1 MMFPEPG
8 DYYALSFLQQLDT
21 FLILKLFLIICI
33 CTHVLMPTEAT
44 GIEPPRTEVTGDCK
58 LPGVELGNL
67 TLLEEQYVLLSTNL
81 SL

>member
-1 MMFPEPG
+1 
-8 DYYALSFLQQLDT
+8 
-21 FLILKLFLIICI
+21 
-33 CTHVLMPTEAT
+33 MPTEAT

>member
-1 MMFPEPG
+1 MLPESR
-8 DYYALSFLQQLDT
+8 DYYALFFLQQLDT

-44 GIEPPRTEVTGDCK
+44 GIEPPRTRVIGDCK

-67 TLLEEQYVLLSTNL
+67 TLLEEQYVLLPTSL